1 MQQHGFRRWKPPP
14 NGARDLVCV
23 GDSITYDRAMLR
35 TGIRRNWVEQVATR
49 LDEMAGDGAP
59 RPGDGFR
66 GMWRD
71 EWKRHGRWTQIATSD
86 ILDLAPFRQGYLS
99 TGRRSDRLEWRKPAA
114 LTVAGFDLYWI
125 DAPGM
130 GDWQFRTDDGDWQNI
145 GPPAAAGVERTGSAD
160 AKLHRRSVDGPVEAR
175 VEIRAFDGRTPC
187 GAAVVGI
194 APVRSDRAATSGTVV
209 HNLGHAHQMLAAF
222 CRDSAGDPLAVL
234 DVIRP
239 QLITVLFTNDV
250 RLHDAERFGRELG
263 GVVERVDPYA
273 DVVLIAPFEQR
284 APRRVDDARTTAGSE
299 VVTSASAI
307 FLASDSGTRVSGA
320 SIPAGTAIA
329 SVQSTEVATL
339 TTAAT
344 GTSAAG
350 ELAIEGR
357 RDAEIQAAYRAITR
371 ELAATRGC
379 AFVDLYEAWSATVGP
394 GWDAAYAA
402 GLMVDGLHPSQLGHD
417 DIAARVMQ
425 ALGIAQSGSPGRP
438 LPANGSSG

>member
-1 MQQHGFRRWKPPP
+1 MQPYEFRRWKPPP
-14 NGARDLVCV
+14 NGARDLVCL

-49 LDEMAGDGAP
+49 VDEMAGDAAT

-86 ILDLAPFRQGYLS
+86 TFDLAPFRQGYSS
-99 TGRRSDRLEWRKPAA
+99 TGRKSDRLEWRKPAA
-114 LTVAGFDLYWI
+114 VTVAGFDVYWI
-125 DAPGM
+125 DAPGT
-130 GDWQFRTDDGDWQNI
+130 GDWQFRIDDGDWQNI
-145 GPPAAAGVERTGSAD
+145 GPARAAGNESTGSAGG
-160 AKLHRRSVDGPVEAR
+160 KLRRRSVAGPVEVR

-187 GAAVVGI
+187 GAALVGI
-194 APVRSDRAATSGTVV
+194 APARTDLEATPGTVV

-250 RLHDAERFGRELG
+250 RLHDAERFRRELR

-284 APRRVDDARTTAGSE
+284 APRHVDDAQTTSGSD
-299 VVTSASAI
+299 VVTSASAV

-320 SIPAGTAIA
+320 NIPAGTAIA

-344 GTSAAG
+344 GASAAG
-350 ELAIEGR
+350 DLAIEGR
-357 RDAEIQAAYRAITR
+357 RDAEIQAAYRAVTR
-371 ELAATRGC
+371 ELAATQGC
-379 AFVDLYEAWSATVGP
+379 AFVDLYDAWSATNGP

-402 GLMVDGLHPSQLGHD
+402 GLMVDGLHPTQLGHD
-417 DIAARVMQ
+417 DIAARVMD
-425 ALGIAQSGSPGRP
+425 ALGIA
-438 LPANGSSG
+438 